1 MIVDNGYK
9 YYIDYDKEW
18 DIKGTLI
25 FSPDLECYIAS
36 SGRQLCNNENSYSL
50 KLQSLKSII
59 WDDIEKIRKHHIP
72 LSKDRMRKYLY
83 IYNNFNFKQTPY
95 QGLFNYLLLI
105 NSKFSAI
112 KSNYNLNFQT
122 LLSINSFCFT
132 NQTLVQYNDMAYYL
146 QKAGANKEAI
156 FLLEKIIKKFPNR
169 TVAYYNLGDA
179 YWALGKKD
187 KAIKAYTTYIEQMC
201 DKGLQKK
208 IPKEVLKRVEVK

>member
-179 YWALGKKD
+179 YWELGEKD
-187 KAIKAYTTYIEQMC
+187 KAIKAYTTYIEQMRN
-201 DKGLQKK
+201 KGLQKK
-208 IPKEVLKRVEVK
+208 IPKEVLKRVGVK

>member
-1 MIVDNGYK
+1 MITDNGHQ

-18 DIKGTLI
+18 DINGTLI
-25 FSPDLECYIAS
+25 FSTDLECYIAS
-36 SGRQLCNNENSYSL
+36 SGRQLCNNENSYNL
-50 KLQSLKSII
+50 ELQSLKSII
-59 WDDIEKIRKHHIP
+59 WDDIKKIRKHHIP
-72 LSKDRMRKYLY
+72 LSKNRMHKYLY

-95 QGLFNYLLLI
+95 EGLFNYLLLI
-105 NSKFSAI
+105 DSKFSAKKNI
-112 KSNYNLNFQT
+112 YPLNFQT

-132 NQTLVQYNDMAYYL
+132 NQTLGQYNDMTYYL

-156 FLLEKIIKKFPNR
+156 YLLEKIIKEFPNR

-179 YWALGKKD
+179 YWELEEEH

-208 IPKEVLKRVEVK
+208 IPKEIIDRIEN